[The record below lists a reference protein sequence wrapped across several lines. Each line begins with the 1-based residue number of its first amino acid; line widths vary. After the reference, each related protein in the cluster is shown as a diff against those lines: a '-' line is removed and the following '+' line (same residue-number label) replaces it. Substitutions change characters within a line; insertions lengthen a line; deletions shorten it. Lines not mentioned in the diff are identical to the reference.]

1 MERNKLLLK
10 MKNFKLITDSLIEV
24 KDDSSIPKNI
34 KEKLEEIIIILNGGI
49 DSSIKINKALNILE
63 DVADDSNLEAYT
75 RTQILN
81 VVSLLEKS

>member
-1 MERNKLLLK
+1 

>member
-1 MERNKLLLK
+1 MVSRFSS

>member
-1 MERNKLLLK
+1 
-10 MKNFKLITDSLIEV
+10 MKNFKKITDSHSEV
-24 KDDSSIPKNI
+24 IDNSSLTKNTNENQE
-34 KEKLEEIIIILNGGI
+34 EKIIILNGGI

>member
-1 MERNKLLLK
+1 

-81 VVSLLEKS
+81 VASLLEKS